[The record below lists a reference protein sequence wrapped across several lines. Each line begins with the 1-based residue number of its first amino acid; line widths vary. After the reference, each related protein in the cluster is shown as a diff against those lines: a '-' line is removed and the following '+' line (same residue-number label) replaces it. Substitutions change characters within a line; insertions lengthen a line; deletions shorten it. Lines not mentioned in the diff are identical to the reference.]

1 MNRRSALRAATFA
14 AVAAFISPL
23 AAPQLL
29 AFPYHAASHGS
40 EVWSEAPLPQDQLDR
55 VTARAAALDAASP
68 LANRAGEPRH
78 VFLTQGGW
86 RWTWLALQTRD
97 AFAVTRAVGGA
108 VLINHND
115 LTADRVVNAFGR
127 TRTLS
132 GVLAH
137 ETCHGMERRRF
148 GVITSDMLTPQW
160 LREGYCDYVAQEST
174 LTGAEVARLR
184 AEGRSVPALV
194 YYQGRQRVAAAL
206 AANGGDVDALFAS
219 N

>member
-1 MNRRSALRAATFA
+1 MNRRQARRIATC
-14 AVAAFISPL
+14 AVIAAFVSPL

-29 AFPYHAASHGS
+29 AFPHHTVSNGS
-40 EVWSEAPLPQDQLDR
+40 EVWSEAPLPQDQIDR

-68 LANRAGEPRH
+68 LADRAGEPRRI
-78 VFLTQGGW
+78 FLTQGRW
-86 RWTWLALQTRD
+86 RWNWLALQSRG

-108 VLINHND
+108 VLVNRND
-115 LTADRVVNAFGR
+115 LAADRVVNAPGR

-148 GVITSDMLTPQW
+148 GVIKSDVLAPQW
-160 LREGYCDYVAQEST
+160 LREGYCDHVAQEST
-174 LTGAEVARLR
+174 LSDADVARLR
-184 AEGRSVPALV
+184 AEGRSAPALV
-194 YYQGRQRVAAAL
+194 YYEGRRRVAAAL
-206 AANGGDVDALFAS
+206 AANGGNVDALFAA